1 MPPDFTGLVLEGKY
15 RLTVA
20 LGAGAMGHVWR
31 AEHVRLG
38 RPFAVKLLRPELVSD
53 PTVLAR
59 FQQEAQA
66 AARIGNRH
74 IVDIVDV
81 GQTPGGAPFLVMEF
95 LRGRSLAAELAAHGP
110 LPVVRAIDLT
120 SQILDGL
127 AAAHAAGIVH
137 RDLKPDNVFV
147 LPEAGGRDYVKL
159 LDFGIAKAKADPKAQ
174 HLTRT
179 GMLLGTPRYM
189 SPEQVLGRRDVDR
202 RADVWAAGVI
212 LYECLTGRVPFEAPD
227 LASTLTAIL
236 QQTPVT
242 PATWRPELEPWLGGV
257 VLRALA
263 KEPNRRFDD
272 AAAFRAA
279 LQGAEPSWDAPSP
292 LGGRTPSWSTAS
304 GPTPSWAPVPASPT
318 PGSFGGAGVPGPSG
332 GPGAPATLATA
343 GSPGAPAAST
353 LVPQVLLATAPSL
366 APQRPPVWPWML
378 AGLLVLGVAVAAV
391 WFVVARAL
399 DDSAGSAAVDGGTF
413 REAPGPGS
421 EVTADGQAVLPS
433 TRLEEL
439 SLDEQRERWVGLQ
452 ADISCEV
459 GRESLRSGKVP
470 GSDEVARRWEGI
482 CARYGLEPDACR
494 VLSLRFVGDPQAQN
508 ELLRRTRVCAQEMH
522 GLPDAGG
529 APADARGGSPDAST
543 PAADVGSSLTPDEAV
558 SLMVTVSCRS
568 LLAAPAGP
576 GSVDGACIRAEAL
589 RLVEERGATELEF
602 ARAYEAAQRSD
613 PELTE
618 KIRRRAEEC
627 VQAVQS
633 GAAAVPE

>member
-15 RLTVA
+15 RLTAA

-53 PTVLAR
+53 PSVLAR

-95 LRGRSLAAELAAHGP
+95 LRGRALAAELAALGP
-110 LPVVRAIDLT
+110 LPVARAVDLT
-120 SQILDGL
+120 SQLLDGL

-147 LPEAGGRDYVKL
+147 VPEAGGRDYVKL
-159 LDFGIAKAKADPKAQ
+159 LDFGIAKAKDDPKVQ

-202 RADVWAAGVI
+202 RADLWAAGVI

-236 QQTPVT
+236 QQAPVT
-242 PATWRPELEPWLGGV
+242 PASWRPEIEPWLGDA

-263 KEPNRRFDD
+263 KEPNGRFAD

-279 LQGAEPSWDAPSP
+279 LQRAEPSWDSPSP
-292 LGGRTPSWSTAS
+292 LGGRTPSWSAAS
-304 GPTPSWAPVPASPT
+304 GPTPSWAPVPGSPA
-318 PGSFGGAGVPGPSG
+318 PGSFGGVGLPDPPGSPVAPVAPS
-332 GPGAPATLATA
+332 PS

-399 DDSAGSAAVDGGTF
+399 DDSAEAAAGDGGAF

-421 EVTADGQAVLPS
+421 EVTAGDRAVLPP

-439 SLDEQRERWVGLQ
+439 PLDEQREQWVGIQ
-452 ADISCEV
+452 VDVACEV
-459 GRESLRSGKVP
+459 GRESRRSGKIP
-470 GSDEVARRWEGI
+470 GSDEVVGRWESV
-482 CARYGLEPDACR
+482 CARHGLQPEACR
-494 VLSLRFVGDPQAQN
+494 LLSLRFARDSQAQN
-508 ELLRRTRVCAQEMH
+508 EMIRRTQRCLQEAY
-522 GLPDAGG
+522 GLPDAGA
-529 APADARGGSPDAST
+529 APAAARGGSSDAWT
-543 PAADVGSSLTPDEAV
+543 PPADGGGSMTPDEAV
-558 SLMVTVSCRS
+558 SLMVTASCRS

-576 GSVDGACIRAEAL
+576 GSVDGASIRVEAF
-589 RLVEERGATELEF
+589 RLVAERGATALEF

-613 PELTE
+613 PDLTE
-618 KIRRRAEEC
+618 RIRRRAEEC
-627 VQAVQS
+627 ARDVQS
-633 GAAAVPE
+633 GAAAAPE

>member
-15 RLTVA
+15 RLTAA

-53 PTVLAR
+53 PSVLAR

-95 LRGRSLAAELAAHGP
+95 LRGRSLAAELAALGP
-110 LPVVRAIDLT
+110 LPVARAVDLT

-147 LPEAGGRDYVKL
+147 VPEAGGRDYVKL
-159 LDFGIAKAKADPKAQ
+159 LDFGIAKAKDDPKAQ

-202 RADVWAAGVI
+202 RADLWAAGVI

-242 PATWRPELEPWLGGV
+242 PAAWRPETEPWLGDA

-263 KEPNRRFDD
+263 KDPNGRFAD

-292 LGGRTPSWSTAS
+292 LGGRTPSWSAAS
-304 GPTPSWAPVPASPT
+304 GPTPSWAPVPGSPT
-318 PGSFGGAGVPGPSG
+318 PGSFGGGGLPEPSG
-332 GPGAPATLATA
+332 RPEAPVAPSPSGSSGA
-343 GSPGAPAAST
+343 SAPST

-399 DDSAGSAAVDGGTF
+399 DDSAETAVGDGGAVGETG
-413 REAPGPGS
+413 GPGS
-421 EVTADGQAVLPS
+421 EVAAGDQAAPPS

-439 SLDEQRERWVGLQ
+439 SLDEQRERWVGIQ
-452 ADISCEV
+452 ADIACEV
-459 GRESLRSGKVP
+459 GRESRRSGKTP
-470 GSDEVARRWEGI
+470 GSDEVVRRWERI
-482 CARYGLEPDACR
+482 CARYGLQPEACR
-494 VLSLRFVGDPQAQN
+494 LLSLRFAGDSQAQN
-508 ELLRRTRVCAQEMH
+508 EMIRRTQRCVREAS
-522 GLPDAGG
+522 GLLDAGA
-529 APADARGGSPDAST
+529 APAGARGGSPDAGT
-543 PAADVGSSLTPDEAV
+543 PPADGGGSMTPDEAV
-558 SLMVTVSCRS
+558 SLVVTATCRVKLVHGGVAAEVDADELRAEIRS
-568 LLAAPAGP
+568 LAREGGVTEPQLVQALA
-576 GSVDGACIRAEAL
+576 V
-589 RLVEERGATELEF
+589 
-602 ARAYEAAQRSD
+602 AREQD
-613 PELTE
+613 PELDA
-618 KIRRRAEEC
+618 RMQQRVVDC
-627 VQAVQS
+627 VEGVGGGPSA
-633 GAAAVPE
+633 PRE